1 MAPFFLTYSYRNE
14 KMKYQINILKKNFMN
29 TKVVVAVLVS
39 LVAGISIG
47 GIFFFLPSSSK
58 LLQESSVDINLLAN
72 PVLYEWWASAQGII
86 VEKGEDYIVLDK
98 NGQLLRVEVLSH
110 PLQSTAF
117 ARAIGS
123 QSPPEEFEYL
133 SFEDIVTGMSLRGT
147 VSVTAWKGEE
157 RVSEQASRVVGHD
170 FTVLFEE

>member
-1 MAPFFLTYSYRNE
+1 
-14 KMKYQINILKKNFMN
+14 MKYQINILRNNFMN
-29 TKVVVAVLVS
+29 TKIVVAVIVS
-39 LVAGISIG
+39 LVAGIFIG
-47 GIFFFLPSSSK
+47 GILFFSPNSSK
-58 LLQESSVDINLLAN
+58 LLQESSVDVNLLAN

-98 NGQLLRVEVLSH
+98 NGQLLRVDVLSH

-117 ARAIGS
+117 ARAIGN
-123 QSPPEEFEYL
+123 QSPPEEFEHL
-133 SFEDIVTGMSLRGT
+133 SFEDIVTGMRLRGT

-170 FTVLFEE
+170 FTVLSEE